1 MSATAQASHIT
12 SLTRRTVPG
21 EQKRPLRAVLRQHWM
36 LYVML
41 LPSLV
46 ALAVFSFYPMWGLS
60 LAFLEYNPFQGLA
73 GSRFVG
79 WENFE
84 TLLRSRSTAEIL
96 RNTVFIAVGKI
107 VIGQLANVTF
117 AIMLNEVR
125 QRLFKRFVQT
135 LTTLPHFLSWV
146 VVGGMLITILA
157 SKGIVNQ
164 AITAITGRPI
174 LFLGD
179 ATIFPWTLIF
189 SHVWKEFGFGSII
202 YLAALTA
209 INPEIYEA
217 AAVDGANR
225 WQRIRHVTL
234 PGLAPTIILMGCLA
248 LGNVLNAGFEQVLVL
263 YNPLVYS
270 TGDILDTFIYRVGLL
285 QTSYGVATAVG
296 LFKGVVGFVLI
307 TLSYWLAGK
316 LANYRIL

>member
-1 MSATAQASHIT
+1 MSATAQVAKT
-12 SLTRRTVPG
+12 TTTTRRTVTR
-21 EQKRPLRAVLRQHWM
+21 EQKRSLRAVLRQHWL

-41 LPSLV
+41 IPSLV

-60 LAFLEYNPFQGLA
+60 LAFLEYNPFKGLA

-84 TLLRSRSTAEIL
+84 TLLQSRSTGEIL
-96 RNTVFIAVGKI
+96 RNTLFIAIGKI
-107 VIGQLANVTF
+107 ILGQVASVSF
-117 AIMLNEVR
+117 AVMLNEVR
-125 QRLFKRFVQT
+125 HQLFKRPVQT

-146 VVGGMLITILA
+146 VVGGMMISLLA
-157 SKGIVNQ
+157 SKSLVNQ
-164 AITAITGRPI
+164 ALKPVVGQPI

-179 ATIFPWTLIF
+179 PSIFPWTLIL
-189 SHVWKEFGFGSII
+189 SNVWKELGFGSII

-209 INPEIYEA
+209 ISPEIYEA

-225 WQRIRHVTL
+225 WDRIRHGTQ
-234 PGLAPTIILMGCLA
+234 PHPAPTIILMSCLS

-296 LFKGVVGFVLI
+296 LFKGVIGFILI